1 MDILFVIVM
10 WVVIEYTLKKHNVS
24 NGKEGLNVI
33 GGLIASFFLLAL
45 VRLPI
50 YLLLYGCR
58 FPFHPSDT
66 AVTLSGIFAIVFWGA
81 MLWWRIPGR
90 VVRAIFPPKP
100 LK

>member
-1 MDILFVIVM
+1 MTDIFFIIVI
-10 WVVIEYTLKKHNVS
+10 WVVMEFTLKKHNVS

-33 GGLIASFFLLAL
+33 GGLMAAFFLLAL

-50 YLLLYGCR
+50 YLLLYGCH

-66 AVTLSGIFAIVFWGA
+66 VATLSGIFAIVFWGA

-90 VVRAIFPPKP
+90 VVRAIFPPKS
-100 LK
+100 K